1 MGQDCVFISYAHEDR
16 QFVEDLAD
24 RLTQAGV
31 AAWFDRELTPG
42 GKRKHAKN

>member
-1 MGQDCVFISYAHEDR
+1 MGEDGVFISYAHEDR
-16 QFVEDLAD
+16 QSVEDLAG

-31 AAWFDRELTPG
+31 AAWFDRGLKPG